1 MHRAYNVDSTT
12 YAYVRVAT
20 YWGLM
25 PLLSYVTRQ
34 HTLTCELRLL
44 RCKRERVLKCLATY
58 AYVRVAT
65 CGRTATCCTCLTGN
79 IRLRANCDADC
90 RRQCGWRS
98 WQHTLTCELR
108 RELRGAVPDVM
119 PHWQHTLTCELR
131 PVARTN
137 YNTCPLATYAY
148 VRVATIVG
156 QGHTV
161 YGTGNI
167 RLRAS
172 CDLISVVVGALD
184 ESLATYAYVRVATPR
199 GGALAGYHGWQ
210 HTLTCE
216 LRLGRHFDFDFCEA
230 GNIRLR
236 ASCDP

>member
-1 MHRAYNVDSTT
+1 MS
-12 YAYVRVAT
+12 
-20 YWGLM
+20 
-25 PLLSYVTRQ
+25 
-34 HTLTCELRLL
+34 
-44 RCKRERVLKCLATY
+44 
-58 AYVRVAT
+58 
-65 CGRTATCCTCLTGN
+65 GN

-90 RRQCGWRS
+90 RRQCGWQS

-216 LRLGRHFDFDFCEA
+216 LRPLSDRFRYQVTLRFICVWTSVQNGFSNSVSVSRRRTRTGHCSLRHFLPPCFAFEVW
-230 GNIRLR
+230 GFGRLGH
-236 ASCDP
+236 ALPL